1 MIRVIAAIVLLVVTA
16 QFAVAHKKENIPC
29 DVTIMSTL
37 MMFKFN
43 TFETTDPEL
52 LALPN
57 GRYTF
62 GIEMEVKGENKSF
75 KKNFTPTFKKYE
87 TSFDCCYI
95 LSRED
100 RHAGDF
106 SNQFVSKDTLEA
118 LGDFPSATCN
128 ILGITPSN

>member
-1 MIRVIAAIVLLVVTA
+1 MIRVIAAIVLLVITA

-29 DVTIMSTL
+29 DVSIMSTMVL
-37 MMFKFN
+37 FKFN

-52 LALPN
+52 LALPD

-75 KKNFTPTFKKYE
+75 KKNFTPILQKNE

-95 LSRED
+95 PNIEARNASAWSTQLVG
-100 RHAGDF
+100 A
-106 SNQFVSKDTLEA
+106 DTLEA